1 MSPIVLFLLIFEN
14 MHSFKIQPTSKPE
27 INELLPAQTI
37 IEIFKGELRPVFSGR
52 MHANRTPSFLTAR
65 THTYVI
71 ARVCTHVRNS
81 FFEKIFLSL
90 SQSILR
96 PLFWCSLKSGLNW
109 PKMEMSRMIM
119 QARIFFMPKSGFF
132 PRSLDF
138 SREIWILYIGARSCS
153 ASLDTISPVSN
164 PSNIKTMLK

>member
-1 MSPIVLFLLIFEN
+1 MSPKVQFLLIFEN

-65 THTYVI
+65 TRTTSH
-71 ARVCTHVRNS
+71 VCPCKFATHS
-81 FFEKIFLSL
+81 LKISSSL
-90 SQSILR
+90 SQSIVR
-96 PLFWCSLKSGLNW
+96 PLFWCSLNSGLNW

-138 SREIWILYIGARSCS
+138 PREIWILYIGARSCS

>member
-1 MSPIVLFLLIFEN
+1 MSSIVLISLILEN
-14 MHSFKIQPTSKPE
+14 MHSFKIQPTSKPK
-27 INELLPAQTI
+27 INELFPAQTI
-37 IEIFKGELRPVFSGR
+37 IEISKGELRPVFWS
-52 MHANRTPSFLTAR
+52 HARKSHTQFPHR

-90 SQSILR
+90 SSIVR

-119 QARIFFMPKSGFF
+119 QARILFMPKSGFF
-132 PRSLDF
+132 PRTLDF
-138 SREIWILYIGARSCS
+138 PREIRILYIGARSCS